1 MPAPDDDLALLADA
15 ARAAGEIALR
25 YWKKAP
31 EVWEKAEG
39 AGPVTEADLA
49 VNRMLAQELRAARP
63 DYGWLSEE
71 SEDGAAR
78 LEAEHVFI
86 IDPIDGTRAFLR
98 GEDTFAHS
106 LAVARRGEV
115 IAAAVFLPALGR
127 LYSASLGAP
136 ALCNGAAL
144 AVSPTARPEGAT
156 LLTSQAGMRPGLWP
170 GGVPDVRR
178 GFHTSLA
185 YRLCLVAEGRYDA
198 AVTLRDAFEWDIAAG
213 DLIARQAGATVSDK
227 LGQPL
232 AYNAPTPRADG
243 MLAAPPKLHAALM
256 THLAA
261 PQSPAGAPD

>member
-1 MPAPDDDLALLADA
+1 MPAPDDDLALLTDA
-15 ARAAGEIALR
+15 AREAGRIALR
-25 YWKKAP
+25 YWRKSPDA
-31 EVWEKAEG
+31 WEKADG

-71 SEDGAAR
+71 SEDDPAR

-106 LAVARRGEV
+106 LAIARRGRV
-115 IAAAVFLPALGR
+115 VAAAVFLPALGR
-127 LYSASLGAP
+127 FYSASLDTPAQCDGAP
-136 ALCNGAAL
+136 L
-144 AVSPTARPEGAT
+144 AVSPATRADGAT
-156 LLTSQAGMRPGLWP
+156 LLTSQAGLRPGLWP
-170 GGVPDVRR
+170 GGVPAVRR
-178 GFHTSLA
+178 SFHTSLA

-198 AVTLRDAFEWDIAAG
+198 AITLRDAFEWDIAAG

-227 LGQPL
+227 LGRPL
-232 AYNAPTPRADG
+232 AYNAPTPRAAG

-256 THLAA
+256 TRLSVA
-261 PQSPAGAPD
+261 SPPGSAG